1 MPIETEQQ
9 LDDIIAELNQ
19 SEFTV
24 SDMKTS
30 TRRKKSPLPFTTSTL
45 QQEAAKTLNFS
56 TQKTMRL
63 AQGLYEGLQSRGAGR
78 SV

>member
-45 QQEAAKTLNFS
+45 QQEAGKDVELFNAEDN
-56 TQKTMRL
+56 
-63 AQGLYEGLQSRGAGR
+63 APGAGTL
-78 SV
+78 